1 MKGGKQTSCS
11 SLLCVVNFSEEQGRY
26 VASVNSSNFIVVPIV
41 TRHRIAPFLL
51 CVSPAVQS
59 YLTMSGE
66 EFEKFSPGEA
76 RVWSNIYTLEGK
88 TKLTDLGQFSVFSS
102 SRILPGLNSVE
113 KIG

>member
-1 MKGGKQTSCS
+1 M
-11 SLLCVVNFSEEQGRY
+11 
-26 VASVNSSNFIVVPIV
+26 NSTNFIVVSIV
-41 TRHRIAPFLL
+41 TRHCIAPFL
-51 CVSPAVQS
+51 CFSPAVQS
-59 YLTMSGE
+59 CLTLSGE

-88 TKLTDLGQFSVFSS
+88 TRLTDLGQFSVFSS

>member
-1 MKGGKQTSCS
+1 M
-11 SLLCVVNFSEEQGRY
+11 
-26 VASVNSSNFIVVPIV
+26 NSSNFIVVPIV

-51 CVSPAVQS
+51 CVSPALLS
-59 YLTMSGE
+59 CFTLSGE
-66 EFEKFSPGEA
+66 EFEKFLPGEA

-88 TKLTDLGQFSVFSS
+88 TRLTDLGQFSVFSS

>member
-1 MKGGKQTSCS
+1 M
-11 SLLCVVNFSEEQGRY
+11 
-26 VASVNSSNFIVVPIV
+26 NSSNFIVVPII
-41 TRHRIAPFLL
+41 TRHHIAPFLL